1 MATFF
6 LQIGAALLCSLFAF
20 LPWLLSTSAPVLP
33 VLLFR
38 RRRKARVK
46 DANSS
51 KAPVAHSNS
60 LSLWQQKMALM
71 IKACCARQ
79 TTGKLPRE
87 TQNCWITQGQ
97 LKMYRMQYA
106 TNQNTVRFQRPLI
119 TPGHLP
125 VRQKHWCS
133 LCLSFSF
140 HNSLDVVRIA
150 GEWSR
155 IVLGVFFVL
164 CHPPTCVSKTHLRCL
179 TWACLLC
186 RSMSSRGK
194 DRPMEGI
201 WSGRGTGLISE
212 IVRFDERLSR
222 WVYFDLLPPSLR
234 GATDRLCMLLEY
246 TGHGVP
252 WILLGLIALFAGN
265 DQQQCLAVQ
274 LLVGFVIDLAIVG
287 VLKMATCRPRPP
299 YNSTEMLVTVQLDMK
314 FSFPS
319 GHTTRAVF
327 LALFFMDQLRL
338 SLQVALVVWSVCV
351 ACSRVLL
358 GRHHV
363 LDVIAAVPVGVTVI
377 ALLQC
382 CQGSVVPL
390 LCRTVS
396 NFI

>member
-1 MATFF
+1 MSVI
-6 LQIGAALLCSLFAF
+6 LVPQ
-20 LPWLLSTSAPVLP
+20 LSGRCAYC
-33 VLLFR
+33 R
-38 RRRKARVK
+38 RVK
-46 DANSS
+46 SHCVGVFLCALSS
-51 KAPVAHSNS
+51 TDLCELDTPA
-60 LSLWQQKMALM
+60 LS
-71 IKACCARQ
+71 
-79 TTGKLPRE
+79 
-87 TQNCWITQGQ
+87 
-97 LKMYRMQYA
+97 
-106 TNQNTVRFQRPLI
+106 
-119 TPGHLP
+119 
-125 VRQKHWCS
+125 
-133 LCLSFSF
+133 
-140 HNSLDVVRIA
+140 D
-150 GEWSR
+150 
-155 IVLGVFFVL
+155 LGVFALPFDVFQ
-164 CHPPTCVSKTHLRCL
+164 R
-179 TWACLLC
+179 
-186 RSMSSRGK
+186 K

-252 WILLGLIALFAGN
+252 WILLGLITLFAGN

-274 LLVGFVIDLAIVG
+274 LLVGFVIDLAMVG

-327 LALFFMDQLRL
+327 LALFFMDHLRL